1 MTNSNR
7 GRTPFAPTDKD
18 RATVK
23 SMSAFGVPTDDI
35 AKVLSISPKTLRKY
49 FWQELELGY
58 IEANA
63 KVAQSLFRKATGDT
77 NQSVQAAIFWLK
89 ARAGWR
95 DKSPDEIVGKKE
107 QADITARTA
116 ERGTDWERLLA
127 H

>member
-1 MTNSNR
+1 
-7 GRTPFAPTDKD
+7 
-18 RATVK
+18 
-23 SMSAFGVPTDDI
+23 
-35 AKVLSISPKTLRKY
+35 
-49 FWQELELGY
+49 
-58 IEANA
+58 
-63 KVAQSLFRKATGDT
+63 VAQSLFRKATGDT